1 METESAVSAGDLEDV
16 FEAASTYFAMLAEPM
31 RLRIL
36 HAICDR
42 ERTVNDIVAST
53 GATQTTISRHLN
65 AMHRAGALTRR
76 RDRNFTWYGVADSTL
91 TELCR
96 TVCVHVASQDLF
108 RPAIAKASPVN
119 EMPSR
124 QGKTA

>member
-1 METESAVSAGDLEDV
+1 MGTQSAAFAGDLDAV
-16 FEAASTYFAMLAEPM
+16 FEAASNYFAMLAEPM

-42 ERTVNDIVAST
+42 ERTVNDIVAET

-65 AMHRAGALTRR
+65 AMYRAGALTRR

-96 TVCVHVASQDLF
+96 TVCVHVASRDLF
-108 RPAIAKASPVN
+108 SPGIAKANQVN
-119 EMPSR
+119 DAPSR
-124 QGKTA
+124 QEKTS

>member
-1 METESAVSAGDLEDV
+1 METMSAVSAGDLDDM
-16 FEAASTYFAMLAEPM
+16 FEAASNYFAMLAEPM

-36 HAICDR
+36 HAICER
-42 ERTVNDIVAST
+42 ERTVSDIVAAT

-76 RDRNFTWYGVADSTL
+76 RERNFTWYGVADSTL

-96 TVCVHVASQDLF
+96 TVCVHLASRDF
-108 RPAIAKASPVN
+108 FDPAMSKSSQAGP
-119 EMPSR
+119 MPSM
-124 QGKTA
+124 QGKT

>member
-1 METESAVSAGDLEDV
+1 METRSAVSPGDLDEV

-42 ERTVNDIVAST
+42 ERTVNDIVAAT

-65 AMHRAGALTRR
+65 AMRRAGALTRR
-76 RDRNFTWYGVADSTL
+76 RDRNFTWYGIADSTL

-96 TVCVHVASQDLF
+96 TVCVHVASRDLF
-108 RPAIAKASPVN
+108 GPARANASQAS
-119 EMPSR
+119 EMPST
-124 QGKTA
+124 QGKSS

>member
-1 METESAVSAGDLEDV
+1 METRPAVSAGDLDDV

-36 HAICDR
+36 HAICER
-42 ERTVNDIVAST
+42 ERTVSDIVAAT

-76 RDRNFTWYGVADSTL
+76 RERNFTWYGVADSTL

-96 TVCVHVASQDLF
+96 TVCVHLASRDF
-108 RPAIAKASPVN
+108 FDPAMSKANQAGP
-119 EMPSR
+119 MPST
-124 QGKTA
+124 QGKTS